1 MNKKCNAEACV
12 NQIRFSMH
20 CRLHSA
26 FWTYGHYW
34 DRYGGKSPKGFR
46 NFVVEQVQGFKN
58 CTDVQGYSTF
68 TCALY
73 LESLSQYL
81 EDIFFHC
88 DQLMRGMYSI
98 WLHIWFSIFPRE
110 SFLVLKAEDYFI
122 NPRETL
128 VKVFAHL
135 GLAEPSEKEWS
146 HILDIADIRTAATGK
161 EMLPEALALATEF
174 YMPFNEDLVSIMGD
188 SSWSWDPE
196 GTARRL

>member
-1 MNKKCNAEACV
+1 MLL
-12 NQIRFSMH
+12 

-34 DRYGGKSPKGFR
+34 ERYGGKSSQGFLSY
-46 NFVVEQVQGFKN
+46 VTEQVQGFRN
-58 CTDVQGYSTF
+58 CTDVEGHSVF
-68 TCALY
+68 TCAVY

-110 SFLVLKAEDYFI
+110 SFLVLKSEEYFV

-128 VKVFAHL
+128 ALVFAHL
-135 GLAEPSEKEWS
+135 GVSEPTESEWEY
-146 HILDIADIRTAATGK
+146 ILGASEIRTAATGE
-161 EMLPEALALATEF
+161 EMLPAARELVTDFYQPFNGDLATLLGS
-174 YMPFNEDLVSIMGD
+174 DKWLWD
-188 SSWSWDPE
+188 SNQS
-196 GTARRL
+196 A